1 MLLCSEMPL
10 VWERPEIVKQKAG
23 GWKDWSLAIF
33 FLNYEA
39 IPIWVF
45 PKIGVPQ
52 NGWFIMEHPIKI
64 DVFGGIIIFGNTHIY
79 IYIIFKVLDSS
90 FKHLLFSPLPG
101 ETIQFDEHIFQRG

>member
-79 IYIIFKVLDSS
+79 IYNIQGVGFKFQTSFIFTSTWGDD
-90 FKHLLFSPLPG
+90 P
-101 ETIQFDEHIFQRG
+101 I